1 MNKIADRVLGPALG
15 LPVLVGCLACFQ
27 LLDGQ
32 ALLSGLADTRSSRVF
47 GDPGLLEQA
56 LPVKVRLLRP
66 PRQGRGQSLPIAFA
80 LEAIGGDAWSGCSR
94 TARGLLLQ
102 GLARLFSRKIQL
114 PLLLLSAQAGYGG
127 CAQGFHS
134 LFLCAAAQAE
144 QGGQVGCH
152 GCQGDVAS
160 GDG

>member
-15 LPVLVGCLACFQ
+15 LPVVLGLLACPQ

-32 ALLSGLADTRSSRVF
+32 ALLCGLADTRGGRALC
-47 GDPGLLEQA
+47 DPGSIERA
-56 LPVKVRLLRP
+56 PPVKGRLFRSSLQDRC
-66 PRQGRGQSLPIAFA
+66 QSLAIAFA
-80 LEAIGGDAWSGCSR
+80 LESMGGDR
-94 TARGLLLQ
+94 RGGRGRAALRFLLQ
-102 GLARLFSRKIQL
+102 GLARLFSRAIQL
-114 PLLLLSAQAGYGG
+114 LLFLFSAQVCRCGF
-127 CAQGFHS
+127 AQGSYS

-152 GCQGDVAS
+152 GCSGDVAS